1 MLFKNSTIG
10 IASMLF
16 FVVLVSQSRI
26 LDFLFETF
34 LGRILLISMILFIS
48 YTHYILG
55 VVSVLLVIILFN
67 NFSYD
72 NGYGYGYGYS
82 FMEGMENAQ
91 KPTTTTTVPTTATT
105 TTATT
110 DSPTVS
116 SSLETAMN
124 KAKDSVMSKIS
135 VSTTTP
141 STSTTGSSSSSSSS
155 KKEKTSTEGFDL
167 IGTENTIKRGK
178 QSNSIPVHS
187 QSNSGGRVAPYDG
200 GSVYSAF

>member
-34 LGRILLISMILFIS
+34 LGRFLLISMILFIS

-55 VVSVLLVIILFN
+55 VVSVLIVIIMFN
-67 NFSYD
+67 NID
-72 NGYGYGYGYS
+72 YGYGY
-82 FMEGMENAQ
+82 MEGMENVQ
-91 KPTTTTTVPTTATT
+91 KPTISTTSSTTVPTTTT
-105 TTATT
+105 SST
-110 DSPTVS
+110 SSIS
-116 SSLETAMN
+116 SSLATAMN
-124 KAKDSVMSKIS
+124 KAKDDVMSKIN
-135 VSTTTP
+135 VSTKP
-141 STSTTGSSSSSSSS
+141 SSTSTSTSSS

-178 QSNSIPVHS
+178 QSNTIPVYHPS
-187 QSNSGGRVAPYDG
+187 TNDGNVAPYDSG
-200 GSVYSAF
+200 NAYSAF

>member
-55 VVSVLLVIILFN
+55 VVSVLIVIIMFN
-67 NFSYD
+67 NIDY
-72 NGYGYGYGYS
+72 GYGYGYGY
-82 FMEGMENAQ
+82 MEGMENAQ
-91 KPTTTTTVPTTATT
+91 KPTTTTTSSTTVPTTTTATT
-105 TTATT
+105 TTDTP
-110 DSPTVS
+110 SVS
-116 SSLETAMN
+116 SSLATAMN
-124 KAKDSVMSKIS
+124 KAKDSVMSKIN

-141 STSTTGSSSSSSSS
+141 STSTTASSTTASS

-187 QSNSGGRVAPYDG
+187 QSNSGGRIAPYDG
-200 GSVYSAF
+200 GSVYSSF